1 MSDSGHPT
9 RRDVVLRAGLDLGIA
24 EYGARPGQSGD
35 VRTSFLAVPEEQAS
49 RQCQQ
54 DSSRLAKGV
63 RKTTKGLRHQCAAGE
78 LTTPQ
83 CPVLMHLVR
92 VAPMIRQDFDRRSS
106 GMVMAT
112 QSRRPPRLR
121 GRRLRASPS
130 GCCLDTSLVD
140 PAGSRASST
149 SPTRVQGLEL

>member
-63 RKTTKGLRHQCAAGE
+63 RKTTKGLRRQCAAGE

-92 VAPMIRQDFDRRSS
+92 VAP
-106 GMVMAT
+106 T
-112 QSRRPPRLR
+112 TTRLR
-121 GRRLRASPS
+121 QKIIRDGDGDAVKASAKTSREKASGLSIRLQPGLS
-130 GCCLDTSLVD
+130 
-140 PAGSRASST
+140 AGGSCWIPGKFDHAHPRPGT
-149 SPTRVQGLEL
+149 

>member
-35 VRTSFLAVPEEQAS
+35 VWTSFLAVPEEQAS

-63 RKTTKGLRHQCAAGE
+63 RKTTKGLRRQCAAGE

-92 VAPMIRQDFDRRSS
+92 VAPTTRQDFDRRSS
-106 GMVMAT
+106 GMVTAT

-130 GCCLDTSLVD
+130 GCNLDCLLVD

-149 SPTRVQGLEL
+149 TPTRVQGLEL